1 MLESCLSLLLSFS
14 LHLNL
19 EANYNSIHPQIE
31 CEKNTIIYGTY
42 YNSQNRMS
50 LYAGRRISLRNEWE
64 LDLVVASGYN
74 TRDIQPMLRLKRK
87 NFYIAPTYERIL
99 NNNDTNYGI
108 LIGVEIKLK

>member
-1 MLESCLSLLLSFS
+1 MIESCIALLLSFS

-19 EANYNSIHPQIE
+19 EGNYNSIHPQIE
-31 CEKNTIIYGTY
+31 CEKNTIIYGAY

-50 LYAGRRISLRNEWE
+50 LYAGTRIPLRNEWE

-87 NFYIAPTYERIL
+87 NFYIAPTYETI
-99 NNNDTNYGI
+99 NNNNTNYGI